1 MANVN
6 NYIKLPNQGNIN
18 SNIRLLY
25 EMSISNDYADAH
37 GYFTKAD
44 VAEIAANALL
54 ITTGNV
60 VGGGV
65 VNTIRSANVDEGDNS
80 PLQNAKMRMQIL
92 RILGLVSADYDSGIY
107 AINPLGELVVSD
119 KITSEQR
126 RNLIRELFMCIESS
140 SEAYDFTCPEG
151 FHCFLGL
158 EICYAFAC
166 LDYKIA
172 VSEMPIITTYD
183 YREIDEFILKVK
195 DYRSRGVT
203 FPSSDSHFPKT
214 NKGMPLAQASNITRT
229 INQILRYCSI
239 IAPKPKKIEGTNFYV
254 CSEEGR
260 AYVDKIKRLWEM
272 GRITF
277 MTSYTFRKL
286 RILSQ
291 KENCKQGLDSMYAR
305 AGMLSSD
312 TKHEDGF
319 FFSPYQTLPE
329 TTVSWLLGKKVRQH
343 PERKDSKVQAIN
355 SSLTT
360 RDLRLKAVYEANVRN
375 RVVEL
380 AAEEQIVNDILNCVT
395 DSGKRDYA
403 LKQEENHKN
412 DDKFVF
418 YPYVHSLL
426 RILGLDCKG
435 EVGRYDAFA
444 MYGKHIIPVEVKS
457 PTEDV
462 SYNQKGV
469 RQAIENKVCSYNG
482 DLSDDM
488 EYAAIVVG
496 YNHPTNDSD
505 IKELISAAYEQ
516 LGIKIIAI
524 DLKSL
529 LNMCMR
535 VICDNMRLDMDQ
547 LLRGYGI
554 INEETL

>member
-65 VNTIRSANVDEGDNS
+65 VNTIRNADVDEGDNS

-92 RILGLVSADYDSGIY
+92 RILGLVSADYDSEIY
-107 AINPLGELVVSD
+107 AITPLGELVVSD
-119 KITSEQR
+119 DITKEQK

-140 SEAYDFTCPEG
+140 SEAYDFTCSEG

-172 VSEMPIITTYD
+172 VNEMPVITTYD

-195 DYRSRGVT
+195 YYRSRGDA
-203 FPSSDSHFPKT
+203 FPGTDPHFPKT
-214 NKGMPLAQASNITRT
+214 NKGKPLAQPSNITRT
-229 INQILRYCSI
+229 INQILRYCGI
-239 IAPKPKKIEGTNFYV
+239 IVPKPQKIEGTNFYV

-260 AYVDKIKRLWEM
+260 AYVDRIKRLWETN
-272 GRITF
+272 RISRVTPHI
-277 MTSYTFRKL
+277 FRKY
-286 RILSQ
+286 RILLQ
-291 KENCKQGLDSMYAR
+291 KEICRQGLDSIYAR
-305 AGMLSSD
+305 SGMPD
-312 TKHEDGF
+312 PDARCDVGF
-319 FFSPYQTLPE
+319 FFSPYQALPE
-329 TTVSWLLGKKVRQH
+329 TTASWLLGKKVRQH

-360 RDLRLKAVYEANVRN
+360 RDLRLRAVYEANVRD

-380 AAEEQIVNDILNCVT
+380 AAEEMIANDILNCST
-395 DSGKRDYA
+395 DGERRDYV
-403 LKQEENHKN
+403 LKQVESHKN

-435 EVGRYDAFA
+435 EIGRYDGFA
-444 MYGKHIIPVEVKS
+444 KYGERIIPVEVKS
-457 PTEDV
+457 PTEDL
-462 SYNQKGV
+462 SYNQKGI
-469 RQAIENKVCSYNG
+469 RQAIENKVCSYNMG
-482 DLSDDM
+482 LADDM
-488 EYAAIVVG
+488 EYATLVVG
-496 YNHPTNDSD
+496 YNHPANDSD
-505 IKELISAAYEQ
+505 IKELIGAACEQ
-516 LGIKIIAI
+516 LRIKIIAI

-529 LNMCMR
+529 LNMCVR
-535 VICDNMRLDMDQ
+535 VIGDNMRLDMGQ